1 MLPLKPNLLV
11 LITRLFCSPV
21 KQPGAA
27 LTGAHA
33 VGSTYTIDPILRD
46 FVEYVTV
53 SDAFPEGSSWNPGQ
67 VSYKIGAYKH
77 LVFHLPVSLREFVS
91 DLMPFLDALPTR
103 ISTLSPIR
111 ADDFDAKGR
120 RRALFLCT
128 HAPEGVQELTPAS
141 EWLRSM
147 GYDSLRDLFS
157 KTKNETERWLSLVHG
172 LNIPTKALSSD
183 EMCFLIEIIGDGPWV
198 KAITVRVDTS
208 FWLPRGTSNRP
219 KCIAPSAQEPVP
231 GDSD

>member
-1 MLPLKPNLLV
+1 MSPLKPNLLV

-91 DLMPFLDALPTR
+91 DLVPFMDALPTR

-120 RRALFLCT
+120 RRAAFLCT
-128 HAPEGVQELTPAS
+128 NQPEPVQEPTS
-141 EWLRSM
+141 GSRWLRSC
-147 GYDSLRDLFS
+147 GYDNLRDLFQR
-157 KTKNETERWLSLVHG
+157 TKNDTLEWLSLVHSLG
-172 LNIPTKALSSD
+172 VPTKALSTA
-183 EMCFLIEIIGDGPWV
+183 EMGLLIDCLGDGPWL
-198 KAITVRVDTS
+198 KAVTVRVDTS
-208 FWLPRGTSNRP
+208 FWPGQGPR
-219 KCIAPSAQEPVP
+219 
-231 GDSD
+231 

>member
-1 MLPLKPNLLV
+1 MHQLKPNLLI

-67 VSYKIGAYKH
+67 ATYKIGAHKH

-91 DLMPFLDALPTR
+91 DLAPFMDTLPTR
-103 ISTLSPIR
+103 ISTLAPIR
-111 ADDFDAKGR
+111 AEDFDAKGR
-120 RRALFLCT
+120 RRAVFLCGGIPK
-128 HAPEGVQELTPAS
+128 AVQELTPGS
-141 EWLRSM
+141 QWLRSQ
-147 GYDSLRDLFS
+147 GYDNLRDLFLR
-157 KTKNETERWLSLVHG
+157 TKNETEEWLSIVHSLG
-172 LNIPTKALSSD
+172 IPTKSVSTAELQALV
-183 EMCFLIEIIGDGPWV
+183 EIFGDGSWV
-198 KAITVRVDTS
+198 KGITVRVDVS
-208 FWLPRGTSNRP
+208 FWPAGNVRRSLGPISGTS
-219 KCIAPSAQEPVP
+219 
-231 GDSD
+231 D

>member
-1 MLPLKPNLLV
+1 MSPLKPNLLV

-27 LTGAHA
+27 LTGPHA

-67 VSYKIGAYKH
+67 VTYKIGAYKH

-91 DLMPFLDALPTR
+91 DLAPFLDALPTR

-111 ADDFDAKGR
+111 VEDFDARGR
-120 RRALFLCT
+120 RRAVFLCT
-128 HAPEGVQELTPAS
+128 NQPKPVQELTPAS
-141 EWLRSM
+141 EWLCSQ

-172 LNIPTKALSSD
+172 LNIPTKPLSSE
-183 EMCFLIEIIGDGPWV
+183 EMSALIDVVGDGRWTRAV
-198 KAITVRVDTS
+198 TVRVDTS
-208 FWLPRGTSNRP
+208 SW
-219 KCIAPSAQEPVP
+219 P
-231 GDSD
+231 GQVARV

>member
-1 MLPLKPNLLV
+1 MSPLKPNLLV

-21 KQPGAA
+21 KRPGAA

-67 VSYKIGAYKH
+67 VTYKIGAYKH

-91 DLMPFLDALPTR
+91 DLYIFADGLPTW
-103 ISTLSPIR
+103 LNPLHPVN
-111 ADDFDAKGR
+111 ANHFDAKGR
-120 RRALFLCT
+120 RRAAFLCGDIPK
-128 HAPEGVQELTPAS
+128 AVQELTPAS
-141 EWLRSM
+141 EWLRSQ

-157 KTKNETERWLSLVHG
+157 KTKNETERWLLLVHG
-172 LNIPTKALSSD
+172 LNIPTKPLSSD
-183 EMCFLIEIIGDGPWV
+183 EMCFLIEIIGDGRWV
-198 KAITVRVDTS
+198 KAVTVRVDTS
-208 FWLPRGTSNRP
+208 SW
-219 KCIAPSAQEPVP
+219 P
-231 GDSD
+231 GQAARI